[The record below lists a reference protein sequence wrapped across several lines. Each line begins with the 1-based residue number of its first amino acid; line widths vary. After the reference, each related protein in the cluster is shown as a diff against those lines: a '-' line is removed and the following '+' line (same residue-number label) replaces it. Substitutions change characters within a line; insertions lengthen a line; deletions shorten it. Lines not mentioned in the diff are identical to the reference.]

1 MSEDWIS
8 MIIAEIAPKYAIRCV
23 LLKSNSLDGIVRPE
37 DTLEIYI
44 VNGGLGY
51 CGLAKF
57 SGELMAVMNRR
68 ADFYHLGCETTRSE
82 IDDFHATIAY
92 EECHRTDDERSERM

>member
-8 MIIAEIAPKYAIRCV
+8 KIIAETAPKYAIRCV
-23 LLKSNSLDGIVRPE
+23 VLKSNSPDGIVRPE

-44 VNGGLGY
+44 VNNGKLGY
-51 CGLAKF
+51 CGLCKF

-68 ADFYHLGCETTRSE
+68 ADFYHLGCGTTRSE
-82 IDDFHATIAY
+82 IDDLHATVAY
-92 EECHRTDDERSERM
+92 EEPPVSEG